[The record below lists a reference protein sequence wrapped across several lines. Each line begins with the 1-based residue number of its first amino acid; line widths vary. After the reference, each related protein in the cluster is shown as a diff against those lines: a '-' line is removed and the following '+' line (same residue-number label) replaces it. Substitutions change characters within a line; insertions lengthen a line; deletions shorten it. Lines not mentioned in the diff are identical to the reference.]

1 MLRFFLSNL
10 RSRIVLLVLLAL
22 LPALGLILYA
32 NLSTR
37 RANTAEV
44 HQETLRVAQIAS
56 RQQQLLIEGTGQL
69 LAGLAQIPQLHNSSP
84 ADCAAFLGNL
94 LAKDSRYT
102 NFGVADLAG
111 NIICSARLLPQPL
124 NLAAQSWFQQV
135 SQKRD
140 VTVGNY
146 QKDPLSNKF
155 VLPIGYPLLD
165 AEGQPEAVLLTWL
178 DLVWFDQLAVAAE
191 LPAGSAL
198 GVIDRQGTL
207 LARYPDPTHFVG
219 RTVPDSPV
227 VQAVRAHQEEGTG
240 ETVGLDG
247 VRRLYAFTPLFNNL
261 DQNEVYVSVGIP
273 SEVALAEVD
282 RLSQLNLSALVLSAL
297 LALVAAWLGSDLFI
311 LRQVKKLVNAT
322 RQLAAGDWSARSGI
336 ADSPDEMGELG
347 RAFDEMTGTLQTQ
360 RRDLQQAE
368 QRYRTLFE
376 GAPLMDVILNIE
388 GGQPIIADCNELFAR
403 TLGYERAEILG
414 QSIEAFYTSGSQ
426 TKLRDA
432 LQTKM
437 GQPLTEEREL
447 ITREGRII
455 QTLLQAFPE
464 IDEQGQVT
472 GGRSMY
478 IDISERKQT
487 EAALQASQARLAGIV
502 NISEDAIIAI
512 NPAQE
517 ITLFSQGAEKIF
529 GYLAEEMVGQPLDL
543 LLPKEYRPAHRQKV
557 QSFMTSGDVLRP
569 MNSRGLVFGQRKT
582 GKIFPA
588 EASISQFEVGGEKM
602 LVVRL
607 RDITERKRTEA
618 ELQRYQTQLEEMVA
632 TRTGEL
638 LAAVAQLEQE
648 VAERK
653 RVEAELSEAKMMAEV
668 ANRAK
673 SEFLAHMS
681 HELRTP
687 LNGIMGYAQIL
698 QREARR
704 RGEAEM
710 NWLLDGLSTV
720 HRSGEH
726 LLTLINDILDLSKI
740 EAGRMDLHP
749 VTFRVNEFLQM
760 VADMARL
767 QAEQKGLAFKYD
779 MLSTLPTVVRG
790 DPRRLRQILLNLLS
804 NAAKFTEQGQIT
816 FSVSATEADR
826 LEQPEYLFRFEV
838 ADSGIG
844 IAPAQWEQI
853 FQPFHQIDGLHS
865 IEGAGLGL
873 PISRKLAELMGG
885 ELHVE
890 SHPGQGSAFWLE
902 VRLPLVTDW
911 VDAPV
916 ASHIVG
922 YEGSRYKI
930 LVIDDN
936 RDNRA
941 VLVNLLAPLGFEVME
956 AVDGLEGL
964 LKANETRPDLI
975 LLDLVMPG
983 LSGLE
988 VAQHLRQSPE
998 LNEVVIIAVS
1008 ASAFGVTRQQS
1019 LAAGCNDFLSKPVQ
1033 VEMVLDTLQRYLG
1046 LTWILGEQHKG
1057 GEDNGK
1063 VNIEEISPSPTT
1075 PDAPLPGP
1083 SPAEAA
1089 LLFELAQMGDIVG
1102 IRSQLTQL
1110 KQTDENLSPF
1120 VAEIHRLTK
1129 SFDLEK
1135 ICNLVKPYMEEGY
1148 GI

>member
-1 MLRFFLSNL
+1 MLHFFFSNL

-37 RANTAEV
+37 RANIAQV

-56 RQQQLLIEGTGQL
+56 QQQRLLIEDTGQL
-69 LAGLAQIPQLHNSSP
+69 LAGLAQIPELHNSSP
-84 ADCAAFLGNL
+84 ADCVAFLGSL
-94 LAKDSRYT
+94 LAKDTRYT

-111 NIICSARLLPQPL
+111 NVICSARSLPQPV

-135 SQKRD
+135 SQQQD
-140 VTVGNY
+140 ATVGNY
-146 QKDPLSNKF
+146 HKDPLSNKF

-165 AEGQPEAVLLTWL
+165 AEGQPESVLVAWL
-178 DLVWFDQLAVAAE
+178 DLAWFDKLAVVAG

-207 LARYPDPTHFVG
+207 LARYPDPTRFVG
-219 RTVPDSPV
+219 RIVPDSPV
-227 VQAVRAHQEEGTG
+227 VRAVRAQQEEGTG

-261 DQNEVYVSVGIP
+261 DQSEVYVSVGIP
-273 SEVALAEVD
+273 TEVALAEVD

-311 LRQVKKLVNAT
+311 LRQVKKLVKAT
-322 RQLAAGDWSARSGI
+322 RQLAAGDWSVRSGI
-336 ADSPDEMGELG
+336 TASPDEMGELG
-347 RAFDEMTGTLQTQ
+347 RAFDEMTDTLQTQ
-360 RRDLQQAE
+360 RRELQQAE

-388 GGQPIIADCNELFAR
+388 DGQPIIADCNELFTR

-414 QSIEAFYTSGSQ
+414 RPIELFYSSESQ

-447 ITREGRII
+447 LTRDGRII

-464 IDEQGQVT
+464 FDKQGQVT

-512 NPAQE
+512 NSAQE

-529 GYLAEEMVGQPLDL
+529 GYPAGEMVGQPLDL
-543 LLPKEYRPAHRQKV
+543 LLPKEYRAVHDQKV

-569 MNSRGLVFGQRKT
+569 MNSRGLVFGQRK
-582 GKIFPA
+582 GGRIFPA

-618 ELQRYQTQLEEMVA
+618 ELERYQTQLEEMVA

-638 LAAVAQLEQE
+638 VTAVAQLEQE

-653 RVEAELSEAKMMAEV
+653 RVEAELNEAKVLAEV

-698 QREARR
+698 QREAQR
-704 RGEAEM
+704 RGQAEM
-710 NWLLDGLSTV
+710 SWLLEGLSTV
-720 HRSGEH
+720 HRSSEH

-760 VADMARL
+760 IADMARL

-779 MLSTLPTVVRG
+779 ILSTLPTVVRG

-804 NAAKFTEQGQIT
+804 NAVKFTEQGQVT
-816 FSVSATEADR
+816 FSVSATEADLR
-826 LEQPEYLFRFEV
+826 EQPEYLFRFEV
-838 ADSGIG
+838 TDSGIG
-844 IAPAQWEQI
+844 IAPGQWEQI

-890 SHPGQGSAFWLE
+890 SHSGRGSTFWLE
-902 VRLPLVTDW
+902 VRLPVVTDW
-911 VDAPV
+911 VDAPA

-941 VLVNLLAPLGFEVME
+941 VLVNLLTPLGFEVME

-998 LNEVVIIAVS
+998 LNGVIIIAVS

-1033 VEMVLDTLQRYLG
+1033 VEMVLDTLQRHLG
-1046 LTWILGEQHKG
+1046 LTWILSEQRHTGE
-1057 GEDNGK
+1057 ENGK
-1063 VNIEEISPSPTT
+1063 VNTEEISPSPIT
-1075 PDAPLPGP
+1075 PDAPLIGP
-1083 SPAEAA
+1083 PPAEAA

-1102 IRSQLTQL
+1102 IRSRLAQLQ
-1110 KQTDENLSPF
+1110 QTDETLSPF